1 MFKYITMFM
10 LIGINL
16 LSAENIQATQV
27 TQSINKLEANNQI
40 LALQLEAIELKKR
53 IIEMENFIEKN
64 QLKKERES
72 KRASAIARF
81 RSELRAS
88 RNRSRQ
94 RQVSNYAHYR

>member
-1 MFKYITMFM
+1 MFKYITIFM

-27 TQSINKLEANNQI
+27 TQSISRLEANNQV

-53 IIEMENFIEKN
+53 IIEMENFIANN
-64 QLKKERES
+64 QLKKEKES
-72 KRASAIARF
+72 KRAIAIAQF

-94 RQVSNYAHYR
+94 RQVSHYSSYR